1 MIRSLVW
8 DKGDEVMNFHEWAY
22 IKQHPTVWRILL
34 GILVIPLAYAAILL
48 ASVWNPY
55 GELHRLPM
63 AVVDQDRATATMHW
77 GRTVTRQLT
86 RSKSLQF
93 HRMTA
98 RQAHR
103 ELRAGK
109 LYLVLIIPRKSSY
122 QLGRLASHPET
133 LRLTYQTDAGQSTV
147 AAKMGSTAMQKLQGT
162 LNQTVIQAEFVAIQR
177 QTVQSGR
184 RLVTTAGQLQR
195 VVRASATG
203 APASVTSPLNEAIVQ
218 GLTRNG
224 QRLAQQSKR
233 PHQLQ
238 ALAAPIKLVQHNVT
252 SVANNGTGMAPY
264 FMAISL
270 FVGCI
275 TLNIIYDAGKRH
287 GQYRNFALAWLDKMG
302 MLWVFVMLAA
312 SAMWLAVL
320 NINGLRPL
328 QPGKTYLLSL
338 LIVLAF
344 FSLVTCF
351 RLWLGLTGA
360 WLMLI
365 FMIFQIGCSGG
376 TYPIALTNPLYRAVH
391 PYLPMTIAMAGLRHT
406 ISLGG
411 SIAGICWILAS
422 MVVVFSLGT
431 LAYFYTHRNDEML
444 A

>member
-1 MIRSLVW
+1 
-8 DKGDEVMNFHEWAY
+8 MNFHEWSY
-22 IKQHPTVWRILL
+22 VKQHPTVWRILL

-55 GELHRLPM
+55 QEIHRLPM
-63 AVVDQDRATATMHW
+63 AVVDQDQATATMHW
-77 GRTVTRQLT
+77 GWTITRQLT

-98 RQAHR
+98 QQARR

-109 LYLVLIIPRKSSY
+109 LYLTLTIPKESSQ
-122 QLGRLASHPET
+122 QLSRLASHPKT
-133 LRLTYQTDAGQSTV
+133 LRVIYQTDAGQSTV
-147 AAKMGSTAMQKLQGT
+147 AAKMGSTAMEKLQSQ
-162 LNQTVIQAEFVAIQR
+162 LNQSVIQTEFDVIQR
-177 QTVQSGR
+177 QTVRSGKG
-184 RLVTTAGQLQR
+184 LVTTASQLQQ
-195 VVRASATG
+195 VAQASAAG
-203 APASVTSPLNEAIVQ
+203 VPATATSGPNEAIIQ
-218 GLTRNG
+218 GLTRSG
-224 QRLAQQSKR
+224 QQLAQQTKR

-287 GQYRNFALAWLDKMG
+287 GKYRNFALAWLDKMG
-302 MLWVFVMLAA
+302 MLWIFVMLAA
-312 SAMWLAVL
+312 SAMWLAVR

-411 SIAGICWILAS
+411 SIAGISWILAGIA
-422 MVVVFSLGT
+422 VVFSGGT
-431 LAYFYTHRNDEML
+431 LAFFYHHRNDSVV

>member
-1 MIRSLVW
+1 
-8 DKGDEVMNFHEWAY
+8 MNFHEWTY

-63 AVVDQDRATATMHW
+63 AVVDQDRATATIHW
-77 GRTVTRQLT
+77 GRTVTRQLI

-93 HRMTA
+93 HRMAA

-109 LYLVLIIPRKSSY
+109 LYLVLTIPRQSSS
-122 QLGRLASHPET
+122 QLDRLTSHPET
-133 LRLTYQTDAGQSTV
+133 LRLTYQTDAGQSAV
-147 AAKMGSTAMQKLQGT
+147 AAKMASTAMQKLQAS
-162 LNQTVIQAEFVAIQR
+162 LNQTVIQAELVAIQR

-184 RLVTTAGQLQR
+184 RLVTTAGQLQQ
-195 VVRASATG
+195 VARASASG
-203 APASVTSPLNEAIVQ
+203 APAMLTNGTNEAIIQ
-218 GLTRNG
+218 GLTHSG
-224 QRLAQQSKR
+224 QQLAQQAKR
-233 PHQLQ
+233 PHQLR

-287 GQYRNFALAWLDKMG
+287 GKYRNFAVAWLDKMG

-312 SAMWLAVL
+312 SAMWLGVR
-320 NINGLRPL
+320 NINDLRPL

-391 PYLPMTIAMAGLRHT
+391 PYLPMTIAMSGLRHT

-411 SIAGICWILAS
+411 SIAGICWILVGI
-422 MVVVFSLGT
+422 VVVFSLGT
-431 LAYFYTHRNDEML
+431 LAFFYEHRND
-444 A
+444 AVTA